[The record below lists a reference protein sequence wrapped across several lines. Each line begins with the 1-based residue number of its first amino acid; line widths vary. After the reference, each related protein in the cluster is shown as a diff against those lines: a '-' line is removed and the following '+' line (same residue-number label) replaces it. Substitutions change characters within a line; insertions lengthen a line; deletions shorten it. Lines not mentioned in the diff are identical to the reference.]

1 VTASNFRGTASQ
13 TSNPVD
19 VPVPAGGAGS
29 GGPGAGTT
37 LVAPVLTGAGESHT
51 IWVEGPAQ
59 PRISRT
65 RRHPVG
71 TVFRF
76 MLNETATVRFTFLRA
91 TPGRKVGRKCVA
103 QTKRNR
109 AKPRCTRFVP
119 AGTLKFT
126 GHAGLNKVAF
136 QGHITTRKKLPL
148 GTYTLSITAT
158 NAAGQKSAPKT
169 LRFKIVKR

>member
-1 VTASNFRGTASQ
+1 LAHGLRCHRRMLH
-13 TSNPVD
+13 
-19 VPVPAGGAGS
+19 
-29 GGPGAGTT
+29 PGAACARPGGI
-37 LVAPVLTGAGESHT
+37 A
-51 IWVEGPAQ
+51 
-59 PRISRT
+59 
-65 RRHPVG
+65 
-71 TVFRF
+71 
-76 MLNETATVRFTFLRA
+76 FLRA
-91 TPGRKVGRKCVA
+91 TPGRNVGRKCVA

-158 NAAGQKSAPKT
+158 NAAGQKSAPKA